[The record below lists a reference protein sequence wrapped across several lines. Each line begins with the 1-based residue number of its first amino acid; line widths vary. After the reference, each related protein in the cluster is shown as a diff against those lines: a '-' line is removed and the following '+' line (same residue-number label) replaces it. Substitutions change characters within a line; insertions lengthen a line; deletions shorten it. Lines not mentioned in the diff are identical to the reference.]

1 MSSTRIASVMIALLG
16 TVPVAFAI
24 LLSANGSHADDVTSL
39 REYFIAKNPKD
50 EHAQF
55 QNTNIHLI
63 YACTYARGV
72 DPSGVCEDISAIAK
86 NDGLVTYVKSRTEH
100 EMGVN
105 FLASD
110 TTYPADLFQQLYG
123 SCGFRN
129 LPNRSIVIV
138 KNQDLHDNLEGC
150 LYTSSLIH
158 LGFYVDKAIS
168 AQIDKKSFHEII
180 EYYVSSDL
188 AP

>member
-1 MSSTRIASVMIALLG
+1 MPSIWTASVMISLLR

-24 LLSANGSHADDVTSL
+24 LVSAKGSLADDTTSIK
-39 REYFIAKNPKD
+39 EYFIAKNPKG

-63 YACTYARGV
+63 YACIYARGV
-72 DPSGVCEDISAIAK
+72 DPTDICKDVSAIAQK
-86 NDGLVTYVKSRTEH
+86 DGLVTYVRSPVEH

-105 FLASD
+105 FLASE
-110 TTYPADLFQQLYG
+110 TTYPAILFAQVYG

-129 LPNRSIVIV
+129 LPNRSLVIV
-138 KNQDLHDNLEGC
+138 KNQGPHDNLERC
-150 LYTSSLIH
+150 FYTSSLIH
-158 LGFYVDKAIS
+158 LGFYVDKTIS
-168 AQIDKKSFHEII
+168 AKIDKKSFDEII
-180 EYYVSSDL
+180 AYYVSSKP